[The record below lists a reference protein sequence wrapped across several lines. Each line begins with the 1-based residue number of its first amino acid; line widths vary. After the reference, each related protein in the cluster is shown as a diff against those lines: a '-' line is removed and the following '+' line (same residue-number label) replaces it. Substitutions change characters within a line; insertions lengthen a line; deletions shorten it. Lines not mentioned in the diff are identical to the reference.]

1 MGLQKVEHNWATF
14 TFTSKLH
21 YCHPSAAE
29 PQLLQLSPNW
39 CPYFYSPLSSIPKT
53 EASFKHVSQ
62 TMSVLCSTSSI
73 SPRVK
78 AKVLKMSSLGFPVQ
92 PSPMHSLC
100 SSLTGLLSRLPRGL
114 CTSFSLWL
122 KGSLPFCHF
131 RSQLKKW
138 ALQREQ
144 PGNPVQL
151 CLKPSNISCPPA
163 LLHLP
168 WGPLFLSDLLSVL
181 PTFFFIT
188 NTLLL
193 HSHPC
198 TLTPHT
204 QV

>member
-1 MGLQKVEHNWATF
+1 
-14 TFTSKLH
+14 
-21 YCHPSAAE
+21 
-29 PQLLQLSPNW
+29 
-39 CPYFYSPLSSIPKT
+39 
-53 EASFKHVSQ
+53 
-62 TMSVLCSTSSI
+62 MSVLCSTSSI

-181 PTFFFIT
+181 PTFFFYYQYSSAALSPLHPHPT
-188 NTLLL
+188 HSSVSPLRAENFMFTVVPLTLEECLAYSKPL
-193 HSHPC
+193 MSVLSC
-198 TLTPHT
+198 SI
-204 QV
+204 VS